1 MSNTLRIALAT
12 AAVVIVSIL
21 GIRFLGGGTNFGGP
35 SETATPSPM
44 PSPSALPVSGE
55 LDPGRYLMTDRQGA
69 PVPFAFTVPAG
80 WSINGDGFIVKHEDA
95 AGELS
100 LAAWDITHVF
110 GHACTRPDGDEAD
123 LIEVGPTVDDLA
135 YALAGQEERQTSGP
149 GDAKIGG
156 RPGQLVEFTAPTDA
170 EMAACGGEFMR
181 IWAGT
186 GGALNSGWRS
196 VEGQTDRV
204 YVFDVGGD
212 RVVIN
217 TWHFTDTSEADLAE
231 LETILASIRFEP

>member
-1 MSNTLRIALAT
+1 
-12 AAVVIVSIL
+12 
-21 GIRFLGGGTNFGGP
+21 
-35 SETATPSPM
+35 M
-44 PSPSALPVSGE
+44 PSPSVLPVSGE

-80 WSINGDGFIVKHEDA
+80 WSINGDGFIVKHDEE

-110 GHACTRPDGDEAD
+110 GHACTRPDGDAAD
-123 LIEVGPTVDDLA
+123 LIEVGPTVDELA
-135 YALAGQEERQTSGP
+135 NALAGQDERQTSGP
-149 GDAKIGG
+149 SDAALGG
-156 RPGQLVEFTAPTDA
+156 SAARLVAFTAPTDA
-170 EMAACGGEFMR
+170 EMAACGGDFMR

-186 GGALNSGWRS
+186 GGDLSGGWRS

-204 YVFDVGGD
+204 YVLDVGGD

-217 TWHFTDTSEADLAE
+217 TWQFTDTTEADLAE